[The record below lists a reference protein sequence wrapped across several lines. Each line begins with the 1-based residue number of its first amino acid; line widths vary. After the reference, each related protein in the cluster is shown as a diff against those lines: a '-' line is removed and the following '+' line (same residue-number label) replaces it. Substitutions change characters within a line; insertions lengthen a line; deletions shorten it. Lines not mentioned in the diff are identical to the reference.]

1 MKKYTFLLFVLVSL
15 SISAQNIS
23 TGYHSN
29 SFGLRSSSNPS
40 AFPETKFVLG
50 FPGLSNLNIGLQ
62 VPLSLNETFFFPPF
76 RSVILIKKCS
86 CLYLSAL
93 LANESKHSA
102 LSE

>member
-1 MKKYTFLLFVLVSL
+1 MKKYTFLLFVIVSL
-15 SISAQNIS
+15 NISAQNIS

-62 VPLSLNETFFFPPF
+62 VPLSLNETLVVGSDDSLRVSLPKITSNLLENNFLYIPG
-76 RSVILIKKCS
+76 SNI
-86 CLYLSAL
+86 CL
-93 LANESKHSA
+93 
-102 LSE
+102 